1 MPPHA
6 PLQAQCHSPAPFSN
20 QGSKDQHSK
29 TDSVQVCVRVRPPFG
44 GHTGGV
50 RGGGTFRFMNESI
63 YSAKNN
69 QTYNFDKIYT
79 SPSATQTAF
88 YSSCVSSL
96 VSKFLSG
103 YNATV
108 LAYGQTGSGKTY
120 TMGTG
125 GDEKGVIER
134 VLDDVYGYKI
144 DAATDKDTVTKI
156 KVGFLEVY
164 NEQLRDLLQPTMSPK
179 DLNVREIDGEVVV
192 QNALEVDCD
201 DYEAATSLLREGIK
215 GRITGGT
222 DMNKESSRSHAIFTL
237 VLEKTRTETV
247 DTIIKKNIVRSKFHL
262 VDLAGSE
269 RAKRTGANGARLK
282 ESVNINQGL
291 LSLGKVIRALSQE
304 SLSKNN
310 TTPFVPYRESKL
322 TRILQDSL
330 GGNSRTLM
338 VACISPDEEDYQET
352 LNTVVYA
359 SQARNIKNKPIIVN
373 RIIESV
379 DHTSQKLIEDKLR
392 SQINNLTL
400 KLQQDTNFEKKEKED
415 LTTQIVNMRFASAEA
430 KYRLANIISHHTG
443 GKSLPVPVLRQLED
457 ISCLLVDEE
466 TPMSAVPSPNK
477 ALKRLNQKVDD
488 LERDLERDEQ
498 IFAAKSKELRALRK
512 HLHKTVGRVK
522 ELESELITM
531 NSNPNPASPSP
542 EKVKLA
548 QQLRS
553 ATDDY
558 HIQQRSYSLQI
569 QQLEINISVKTEQ
582 IQVIEKGRDD
592 AMRLMEEHEQRKR
605 ELGDKIERICEEIN
619 RRQGG
624 KNRLELTGEDQLS
637 VLSDSFDQ
645 KEEDDEELENSLE
658 NAENELN
665 SLSHQIRDQQRIVSL
680 QKQSVRRI
688 EELSAEIKKMDA
700 ERIKL
705 TELSKQFEKGFEG
718 IKRDLNKRIDDYG
731 DDPQPQSGSPCAP
744 QHAPSRYDNKENKEN
759 VGPLLGMSEIE
770 QLRKEVAMERR
781 KNQELAEVNLHLVS
795 EMKDVKKAKT
805 VRMIKMKARQ
815 LVEVPPPPPQ
825 KMF

>member
-1 MPPHA
+1 MPPYA
-6 PLQAQCHSPAPFSN
+6 PLLQAPLLQDQCPSPTPFS
-20 QGSKDQHSK
+20 KAESK
-29 TDSVQVCVRVRPPFG
+29 TDSVHVCVRVRPAVFDKG
-44 GHTGGV
+44 R
-50 RGGGTFRFMNESI
+50 RGGSFRFMDESI
-63 YSAKNN
+63 HSAKNN
-69 QTYNFDKIYT
+69 QMYNFDKIYT
-79 SPSATQTAF
+79 SPSTTQTSF

-134 VLDDVYGYKI
+134 VLDDVYGYR
-144 DAATDKDTVTKI
+144 DEVAADKDTVTKV

-164 NEQLRDLLQPTMSPK
+164 NEQMRDLLNPTTNPK

-192 QNALEVDCD
+192 QNALEIDCD

-237 VLEKTRTETV
+237 VLEKTRVETV

-291 LSLGKVIRALSQE
+291 LSLGKVIRALSQD
-304 SLSKNN
+304 SLSKNNRNNN

-359 SQARNIKNKPIIVN
+359 SQARMIKNKPIIVN
-373 RIIESV
+373 RIFESV
-379 DHTSQKLIEDKLR
+379 DLTSQKLIESKL
-392 SQINNLTL
+392 QNEINNLTL
-400 KLQQDTNFEKKEKED
+400 KLNINTSFDKKEKED
-415 LTTQIVNMRFASAEA
+415 LTTQIVNLRFASAEA
-430 KYRLANIISHHTG
+430 KYRLANIISHHKGNT
-443 GKSLPVPVLRQLED
+443 KAIPTNPILQQLED
-457 ISCLLVDEE
+457 ISSLLVDEE

-477 ALKRLNQKVDD
+477 ALKRLNKKVND

-512 HLHKTVGRVK
+512 HLHKTVGKVK
-522 ELESELITM
+522 ELESELTSM
-531 NSNPNPASPSP
+531 NTGLNRNPASPSP
-542 EKVKLA
+542 EKIKLA

-558 HIQQRSYSLQI
+558 HIQQI

-624 KNRLELTGEDQLS
+624 KNRLNLTGDHSQLS

-705 TELSKQFEKGFEG
+705 TELSRQFEKGFEG
-718 IKRDLNKRIDDYG
+718 IKRDLNKQIEEWR

-744 QHAPSRYDNKENKEN
+744 QHAPQHAPSRYENKEN
-759 VGPLLGMSEIE
+759 VGPVLGLSEIE
-770 QLRKEVAMERR
+770 QLRKEVAMERK
-781 KNQELAEVNLHLVS
+781 KNQGEGAIIYAVYDCLLLFSFEY
-795 EMKDVKKAKT
+795 
-805 VRMIKMKARQ
+805 
-815 LVEVPPPPPQ
+815 
-825 KMF
+825 